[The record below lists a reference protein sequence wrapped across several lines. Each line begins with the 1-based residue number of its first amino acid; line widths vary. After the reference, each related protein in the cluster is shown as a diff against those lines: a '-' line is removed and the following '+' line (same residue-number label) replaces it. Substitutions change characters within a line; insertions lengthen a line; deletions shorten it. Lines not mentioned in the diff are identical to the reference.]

1 MDTLGVRMFTAMWNF
16 RAGLENFISQL
27 NRWKSE
33 NGYDSNKI
41 LDISKVESKLFNLF
55 GKNWRTKLNAENS

>member
-16 RAGLENFISQL
+16 RASLENFISQL
-27 NRWKSE
+27 DKWKQE

-41 LDISKVESKLFNLF
+41 LDISKVESELFSKY
-55 GKNWRTKLNAENS
+55 GKNWIT